1 MILKIEAPDAIC
13 TITLAKA
20 PINRPA
26 TDPRP
31 RLVTRVAVTR
41 LTRAIAQLFER
52 S

>member
-1 MILKIEAPDAIC
+1 MILKIEAPDAIYDHV
-13 TITLAKA
+13 AKA

-31 RLVTRVAVTR
+31 RLVTRVPVTR